1 VVSLVGLDGF
11 ESLGRDGGAG
21 AAVDAGTVAGSGPR
35 ARVSKPSRARNAVE
49 RWAGRRSGSVG
60 AAGSGAPWKGD
71 LGLPG
76 TAEETDAVGGQ
87 TASRPWAQR
96 AHLVSAA
103 GRWSGVRR
111 CSRTGNVSRIE
122 VGRND
127 ADAGRTAQS
136 VAGSTQEG
144 PGQRSGTSCGMTDT
158 VCANGRDGR
167 VLDARKALCPGASGV

>member
-1 VVSLVGLDGF
+1 MVPLVGLDGF

-21 AAVDAGTVAGSGPR
+21 TGVDVGTASGSGAR

-96 AHLVSAA
+96 AHLVSAV

-136 VAGSTQEG
+136 VAGRHGLVAG
-144 PGQRSGTSCGMTDT
+144 PAGGCGWYQ
-158 VCANGRDGR
+158 
-167 VLDARKALCPGASGV
+167 